1 MVGGLYKRF
10 EPGGGSSPLIIH
22 HYSEKRRLCRE
33 EMSGRGVKKLY
44 LFAGKI
50 TSYIDHFTAGEGG
63 GNYRKSAGLLS
74 GSGCETSKKR
84 ELNTK
89 PF

>member
-50 TSYIDHFTAGEGG
+50 TSYIDNFTARGGEGIIE
-63 GNYRKSAGLLS
+63 NLPVCFPVLVVKQA
-74 GSGCETSKKR
+74 K
-84 ELNTK
+84 
-89 PF
+89 